1 MIYIYRYRYRYIYRY
16 THTHTHTHTQVDN
29 LPVAMS
35 VFHEADDGQTI
46 KAYETGYVINPID
59 V

>member
-1 MIYIYRYRYRYIYRY
+1 MYICI
-16 THTHTHTHTQVDN
+16 HTHTHTHTQVDN

-59 V
+59 M